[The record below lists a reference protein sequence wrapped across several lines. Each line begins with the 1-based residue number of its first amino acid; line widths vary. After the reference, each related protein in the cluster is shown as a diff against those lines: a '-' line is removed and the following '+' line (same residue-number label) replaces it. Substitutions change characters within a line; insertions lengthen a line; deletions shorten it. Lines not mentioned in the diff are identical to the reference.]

1 MAERPAKVSYDFI
14 DLTPTQKGIFG
25 LNVITEMTDHPTVFP
40 TPDIP
45 LATLENVNNDLML
58 KTQQALSGDKEKI
71 AERDAAEKVW
81 DSNFRKEA
89 LYVERIAGGDK
100 LIIVQ
105 SGFHSTDTEVEP
117 VAPPEAAV
125 LSAWGN
131 KTPGSI
137 HVEIEPVAKIK
148 GILFIASAQ
157 PLAGNLQVINNQM
170 KLSTNITDNE
180 GRLTTKRKVDFE
192 GLVSG
197 TRYYIAA
204 ITFNAS
210 GTSPVSNI
218 KEVIAP

>member
-1 MAERPAKVSYDFI
+1 MAERIAKVSLDFI
-14 DLTPTQKGIFG
+14 ELTPTQKGMFG
-25 LNVITEMTDHPTVFP
+25 INVIQEMTGHPLVFP

-45 LATLENVNNDLML
+45 LATLESVNETLIG
-58 KTQQALSGDKEKI
+58 KIQQAMSGDKEKI

-81 DSNFRKEA
+81 DTNFRKQAE
-89 LYVERIAGGDK
+89 YVQRIASGDK
-100 LIIVQ
+100 VIIIQ
-105 SGFHSTDTEVEP
+105 SGYHHTDTEAEP
-117 VAPPEAAV
+117 VAPPDAAV

-137 HVEIEPVAKIK
+137 HAEIEPIAKIK
-148 GILFIASAQ
+148 GILFIASPQ
-157 PLAGNLQVINNQM
+157 PLAGDLKVINNQVKM
-170 KLSTNITDNE
+170 SASVTDTE

-197 TRYYIAA
+197 TRYYIAV
-204 ITFNAS
+204 ITFNAT